1 MIGRKLVF
9 ARSRHRV
16 DNGLAGE
23 RLLDIAH
30 DKIRHVGAGLYGC
43 RALMRR
49 QHNIVERDE
58 SFFNVRFVLKNVK
71 RSAGNAVLLQGFN
84 KGIGVDKRAA
94 GDVDEIPLRA
104 ERIEHFSINQ
114 VMRFGASRNDYDE
127 EVALLSQGFHVGE
140 TLPRDVLG

>member
-1 MIGRKLVF
+1 M
-9 ARSRHRV
+9 
-16 DNGLAGE
+16 
-23 RLLDIAH
+23 DIAH

-84 KGIGVDKRAA
+84 KGIGVDKR
-94 GDVDEIPLRA
+94 PRA
-104 ERIEHFSINQ
+104 MLTR
-114 VMRFGASRNDYDE
+114 Y
-127 EVALLSQGFHVGE
+127 
-140 TLPRDVLG
+140 P